1 MGIKFYGRVRGSQGC
16 GQRTSLHG
24 DQDYG
29 EVGLCPDGKCKA
41 RSPFSGSR
49 LAFAFAGAE
58 SLGSS
63 NFWILGPC
71 LSDLVPGTLLSV
83 LLGEGVY

>member
-1 MGIKFYGRVRGSQGC
+1 MGGSGGARAADRGHLSMETRTMVR
-16 GQRTSLHG
+16 LA
-24 DQDYG
+24 
-29 EVGLCPDGKCKA
+29 LCPDGKCKA

-49 LAFAFAGAE
+49 LAFAFGGAE

-63 NFWILGPC
+63 NFCILGPC